1 MKNAFVMGASSGI
14 GLETARVLL
23 EKGWI
28 VCVAARRE
36 EPLEKLQKEYP
47 NHVFIAKIDVTHP
60 DACSLLLDGI
70 EQMGGMNLYLHVA
83 GVGWQNPELNAE
95 HEMATIETNGM
106 GFTRLVGCAFRYLAE
121 HGGHIAVISSIA
133 GTKGLGQAPAYSATK
148 AFQNTYI
155 QALEQL
161 AHQRHLPITF
171 TDIRPGFVD
180 TPLIENSNF
189 PLKLN
194 ARYVAKKIVKAIEHR
209 RHVAVIDERY
219 RILVFFWKLI
229 PNFLWRNMNIS

>member
-1 MKNAFVMGASSGI
+1 MKKAFVMGASSGI

-70 EQMGGMNLYLHVA
+70 ERMGGMNLYLHVA

-148 AFQNTYI
+148 AYQNTYI

-209 RHVAVIDERY
+209 HHVAVIDERY